1 MIGLI
6 TDSTCDIP
14 NDLIQQYGIAVLPCY
29 IIWGGKQYKDRVELS
44 PLDFYNRLKI
54 DPTRPTTSQP
64 TVGDLLD
71 LYGEMIE
78 KGFTEL
84 LVITIS
90 SAMSGTYMIAKNA
103 AELVKCPVQVVD
115 AKGPTMT
122 LGWQVL
128 VAARAIEAGADM
140 KTVLAEVEK
149 ARSRMVQFVAIE
161 SMEYLQRG
169 GRIGGAIKWVGS
181 FLQIK
186 PLVSI
191 NHNTGLVEAETIA
204 RSHKS
209 LVDQM
214 VKRFFSHLK
223 TDHKLR
229 IAVLH
234 GNVQDKAKELA
245 RRIQE
250 EYHPLEL
257 IINMTGPVLGNN
269 TGPGALALCGYYED

>member
-64 TVGDLLD
+64 TVGDFLD

-149 ARSRMVQFVAIE
+149 ARSRMVQFVAME

>member
-64 TVGDLLD
+64 TVGDFLD

-149 ARSRMVQFVAIE
+149 ARSRMVQFVAME

-229 IAVLH
+229 VAVLH